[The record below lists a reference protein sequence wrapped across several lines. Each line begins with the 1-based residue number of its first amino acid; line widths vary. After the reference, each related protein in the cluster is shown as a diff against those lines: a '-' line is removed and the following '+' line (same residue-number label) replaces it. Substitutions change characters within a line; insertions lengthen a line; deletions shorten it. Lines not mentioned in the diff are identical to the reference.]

1 MQVIKTKL
9 IRIGDDVAFVFDDS
23 FVEQFGLDE
32 NSEVDVLVKDGVL
45 FITPDPDD
53 VRRVKPSSMRE

>member
-1 MQVIKTKL
+1 MRMI
-9 IRIGDDVAFVFDDS
+9 IRIGDGVAFVFDDS

-53 VRRVKPSSMRE
+53 VRRAKISNMRD

>member
-1 MQVIKTKL
+1 MIKTKL
-9 IRIGDDVAFVFDDS
+9 IRIGDDVAFVIDES
-23 FVEQFGLDE
+23 FVEQFGLHE

-53 VRRVKPSSMRE
+53 VRRAKTSNMRE

>member
-1 MQVIKTKL
+1 VIKTKL
-9 IRIGDDVAFVFDDS
+9 IRIGDSVAVVIDES

-45 FITPDPDD
+45 FITPDRDV
-53 VRRVKPSSMRE
+53 VRRAKTSNMRE